1 MKHSVANSSLLAR
14 ERMSARNWLS
24 QVAGELASARTD
36 NERSEHS
43 TLQQS
48 ERMKAMSR
56 AEQLQPQQEESGFY
70 DDDDEEQKVTGR
82 QEAGFDAANNRSS
95 RNISGGDTSRKGE
108 LSSSSRNS
116 KRKKSTESSSLGI
129 IEFGST
135 TASEVRRIT
144 KLDFDGEMRTANVSQ
159 SV

>member
-1 MKHSVANSSLLAR
+1 
-14 ERMSARNWLS
+14 MSARNWLS

-70 DDDDEEQKVTGR
+70 DDDDENDGDDEEQKVTGR

-144 KLDFDGEMRTANVSQ
+144 KLDFDGEMKTANVSQ